1 MGRHTNSR
9 MKTPLVGTPFA
20 IDQQEGHKY
29 NLDSILLA
37 NFIKNVPKKI
47 KKIYDFGT
55 GQGVLMFY
63 LALKTDA
70 NITGFDIQKSFIELA
85 NRNIEYNQLDHQLEA
100 LEQDIKL
107 LTIHHADMIV
117 SNPPYFKVTK
127 DIPLSTIESRQIA
140 RHEVHLTLETLL
152 EVASRSLRTKGV
164 FYMSYRPDRL
174 QELMMLS
181 QKHKLIIK
189 EIQFV
194 HPYQTE
200 FAHLVLIKMVK
211 DANVGI
217 KILEPLILYES
228 KQIMTESLKKIYEG
242 DAYASFNTE

>member
-1 MGRHTNSR
+1 
-9 MKTPLVGTPFA
+9 MKTPLVGTPFI
-20 IDQQEGHKY
+20 IDQQEGHNY

-37 NFIKNVPKKI
+37 NFIRIIPKKV
-47 KKIYDFGT
+47 KRIYDFGT

-63 LALKTDA
+63 LALKTQA
-70 NITGFDIQKSFIELA
+70 NITGYDIQKPLIELA
-85 NRNIEYNQLDHQLEA
+85 NKNIGYNHLNHQLEA
-100 LEQDIKL
+100 LEQDIKS

-127 DIPLSTIESRQIA
+127 DIPLSSLESRQIA

-174 QELMMLS
+174 QELMLLS
-181 QKHKLIIK
+181 HNQRLYIK

-194 HPYQTE
+194 HPYQHE
-200 FAHLVLIKMVK
+200 LANLMLVKMVK
-211 DANVGI
+211 DANVGMN
-217 KILEPLILYES
+217 ILEPLVLYKS
-228 KQIMTESLKKIYEG
+228 KQVMTEALKKIYKG
-242 DAYASFNTE
+242 DPYATFNTQ